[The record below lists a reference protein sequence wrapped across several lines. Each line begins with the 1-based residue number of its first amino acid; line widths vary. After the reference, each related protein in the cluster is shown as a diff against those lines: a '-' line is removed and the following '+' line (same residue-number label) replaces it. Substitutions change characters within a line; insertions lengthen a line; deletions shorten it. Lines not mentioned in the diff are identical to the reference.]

1 MAGPTANYFTKIGGD
16 FQISGVVFLAGS
28 VKGTEFDPPVE
39 LVRTST
45 GGVVFGGGLV
55 FRLSH
60 IRVSP
65 ELRYTRWAN
74 PNFLEPAFARFGHAM
89 LRSNQDQAEV
99 LLGVSF

>member
-1 MAGPTANYFTKIGGD
+1 M
-16 FQISGVVFLAGS
+16 
-28 VKGTEFDPPVE
+28 
-39 LVRTST
+39 
-45 GGVVFGGGLV
+45 FGGGLV